1 MLSFTVS
8 TLRIARAPEVSRVS
22 AAQSCGG
29 PLEGV
34 GGDREHGVTVVS
46 TSFQIAGCVGTSLA
60 AGVYGALSA
69 SGTARNRAPWAS

>member
-46 TSFQIAGCVGTSLA
+46 TSFQIAGCVGT
-60 AGVYGALSA
+60 
-69 SGTARNRAPWAS
+69 